1 MEHKRVS
8 EVFDQEPA
16 HRFNV
21 YEVDPSYMTVPQLP
35 KACSCEAL
43 HLLSKHAFKKRM
55 LPFVGFS
62 FNIWRYLLKI

>member
-21 YEVDPSYMTVPQLP
+21 YEVDPSYDCAPITKSL
-35 KACSCEAL
+35 
-43 HLLSKHAFKKRM
+43 
-55 LPFVGFS
+55 
-62 FNIWRYLLKI
+62 